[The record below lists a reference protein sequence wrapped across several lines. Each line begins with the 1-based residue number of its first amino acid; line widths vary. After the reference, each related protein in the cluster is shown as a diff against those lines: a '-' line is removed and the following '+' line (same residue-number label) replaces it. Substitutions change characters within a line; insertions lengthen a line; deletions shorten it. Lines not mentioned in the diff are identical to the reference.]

1 MIPTQQTNNEILIAI
16 LDYIETGDFTAIYS
30 IINSI
35 MGIAIIISVPFCL
48 MLLMGIIY
56 SVERLKTIRRKESLI
71 FEAKPKVE
79 NDAKEIAMSPA
90 EKKFT
95 DKWTKILVHADSS
108 NQNDWRLAIIEADII
123 LGEILE
129 KLGYQGES
137 IGEMLKRVA
146 KGDFKTLDEAWEAHK
161 VRNAIAHQGSDLVL
175 TQREAKRVIGLY
187 QKVFEEFQYI

>member
-1 MIPTQQTNNEILIAI
+1 MR
-16 LDYIETGDFTAIYS
+16 D
-30 IINSI
+30 
-35 MGIAIIISVPFCL
+35 
-48 MLLMGIIY
+48 
-56 SVERLKTIRRKESLI
+56 
-71 FEAKPKVE
+71 
-79 NDAKEIAMSPA
+79 A